1 MKKILRFTADW
12 CNPCKQLTENITR
25 AELTVPIETIDI
37 DENTE
42 LATKYGVRNLPTMLL
57 MIDDVEICRLVGLK
71 TPKQI
76 REWAGK

>member
-25 AELTVPIETIDI
+25 AELIVPIETIDI

-57 MIDDVEICRLVGLK
+57 MIDDVEISRLVGLK

>member
-12 CNPCKQLTENITR
+12 CNPCKQLTENIAR
-25 AELTVPIETIDI
+25 SELTVPIETIDI

-42 LATKYGVRNLPTMLL
+42 LATKYGVRNLPTMIL
-57 MIDDVEICRLVGLK
+57 MIDDTEIGRLVGVK

>member
-25 AELTVPIETIDI
+25 AELIVPIETIDI

-57 MIDDVEICRLVGLK
+57 MIDDVEIGRLVGLK